1 MDMAFGMQAG
11 FFVVLAVATPVNVPV
26 PVSHP
31 QNWCQVG
38 QMVMIPDGR
47 EGPVTSIEGNI
58 CRVLAYGE
66 KYVSLW
72 PYEQI
77 EPVDPLPEPR
87 RWHKGF

>member
-1 MDMAFGMQAG
+1 MAIGTQAG
-11 FFVVLAVATPVNVPV
+11 LLVVTALLTPVSTA
-26 PVSHP
+26 VSDP

-47 EGPVTSIEGNI
+47 EGPVTSIDGHI

-77 EPVDPLPEPR
+77 EPVGPPPEQR
-87 RWHKGF
+87 RWHHGF